1 MVPSIPVREPE
12 SMRTRVPGSGSGE
25 SRTIQNGHPAALP
38 ALIGATMLRCLLLEV
53 SVAIVRVLMK
63 FRIFSS
69 FSYRGLCRISY
80 D

>member
-1 MVPSIPVREPE
+1 MVPSIPVRKPE

-63 FRIFSS
+63 FWVFSFSS
-69 FSYRGLCRISY
+69 CRV
-80 D
+80 